1 MRKLCARAGGYVN
14 ANMSQSQWENLLV
27 LSAASRHPML
37 GQFVDSRELQDLFNA
52 TKTLLGRFA
61 TPGSSLATDLQLLVG
76 LQRDMF
82 EWRQAEGAY
91 QWGFEQEWAA
101 E

>member
-1 MRKLCARAGGYVN
+1 MLMLICRK
-14 ANMSQSQWENLLV
+14 ANGKIFWCCRLRQGTRCW
-27 LSAASRHPML
+27 